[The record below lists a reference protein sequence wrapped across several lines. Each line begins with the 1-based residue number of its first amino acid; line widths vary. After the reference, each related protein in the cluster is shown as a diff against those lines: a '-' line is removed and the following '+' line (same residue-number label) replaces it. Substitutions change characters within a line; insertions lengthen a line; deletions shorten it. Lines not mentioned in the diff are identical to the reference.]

1 MYWSE
6 MSLNV
11 YNAVVQ
17 TVEITWKAP
26 TNFVQQACRSPRR
39 KPHGTPYLQCRWKPV
54 FNSLNRLEGTVIA
67 YKVSAE
73 TKAHILTREI
83 LPCWVIPAYILL
95 DRDQL
100 FISSESKES
109 CRLWNLQLNPPCHP
123 ETKLTER

>member
-1 MYWSE
+1 MGPLTYSVGGNLYLIVLTGWRGLL
-6 MSLNV
+6 SL
-11 YNAVVQ
+11 
-17 TVEITWKAP
+17 
-26 TNFVQQACRSPRR
+26 
-39 KPHGTPYLQCRWKPV
+39 
-54 FNSLNRLEGTVIA
+54 